1 MFDVASQ
8 ACSFS
13 WFSAKRIQ
21 ITPATPQQAL
31 LCGKHV
37 AIDGT
42 AIKTQSRVP
51 PLFTFTSTATLLT
64 LFRETMTVSVPNEH
78 YCHGYC
84 SYVDKKPWLTLSS
97 SVQVIFLVLFKM
109 HCYRTDV

>member
-1 MFDVASQ
+1 MFDVALQ

-21 ITPATPQQAL
+21 ITPAPPQQTS

-51 PLFTFTSTATLLT
+51 PLFTFTSTVTLLT
-64 LFRETMTVSVPNEH
+64 LFGDTMAASVLNKH
-78 YCHGYC
+78 YCHSHC
-84 SYVDKKPWLTLSS
+84 LYVDKKA
-97 SVQVIFLVLFKM
+97 VVDIVK
-109 HCYRTDV
+109 